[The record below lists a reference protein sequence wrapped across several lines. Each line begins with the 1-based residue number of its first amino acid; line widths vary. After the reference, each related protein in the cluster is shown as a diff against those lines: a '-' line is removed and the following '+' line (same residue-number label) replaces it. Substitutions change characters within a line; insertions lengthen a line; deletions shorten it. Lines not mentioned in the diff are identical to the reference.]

1 MKNAILIFLI
11 VISGIVISRFILI
24 TPYFQIKEIQ
34 VEGREKLSEETILE
48 WANIPLYKSI
58 FQLNIEAIEKRISSK
73 PKVKKVIIKRL
84 LPSKVLIQVKER
96 KPYAYLIYKKV
107 LFEVGEDGVV
117 IGKAK
122 KLQDLP
128 EINGVSSLSDKER
141 IKTGI
146 KIVKYAQEV
155 GISFAEVNI
164 ENINNILG
172 YLSGGI
178 KIYLGK
184 GTYLKY
190 LSYLPLIFAEERR
203 IEYIDLRFNHQIVIK

>member
-11 VISGIVISRFILI
+11 VILGIVITKFIMSVS
-24 TPYFQIKEIQ
+24 YFQIKEIQ

-58 FQLNIEAIEKRISSK
+58 FQLNPEAVKKRISSK

-84 LPSKVLIQVKER
+84 LPSKVLIHVEER

-107 LFEVGEDGVV
+107 LFEVDEDGVV

-128 EINGVSSLSDKER
+128 EINGVSTLSDEER

-155 GISFAEVNI
+155 GINFSEVNI

-178 KIYLGK
+178 KVYLGK
-184 GTYLKY
+184 GTYLEY
-190 LSYLPLIFAEERR
+190 LSYLPSIFVEKRR
-203 IEYIDLRFNHQIVIK
+203 IKYVDLRFNRQVVIK

>member
-11 VISGIVISRFILI
+11 VISGIVISRFILS
-24 TPYFQIKEIQ
+24 TSYFQIKEIQ
-34 VEGREKLSEETILE
+34 VEGREELSEETILK
-48 WANIPLYKSI
+48 WANIPLYISI
-58 FQLNIEAIEKRISSK
+58 FQLNLEAVKKRISSK

-84 LPSKVLIQVKER
+84 LPSRVLIQIKER
-96 KPYAYLIYKKV
+96 KPYAYLIYKKM
-107 LFEVGEDGVV
+107 LFEVDEDGVV

-122 KLQDLP
+122 ELQDLP
-128 EINGVSSLSDKER
+128 EINGVSTLSDEER

-155 GISFAEVNI
+155 GVNFAEVNM
-164 ENINNILG
+164 ENIDNILG

-178 KIYLGK
+178 KVYLGK

-190 LSYLPLIFAEERR
+190 LSYLPPIFAEKKR
-203 IEYIDLRFNHQIVIK
+203 IKYVDLRFNRQVVIK

>member
-11 VISGIVISRFILI
+11 VISGIVISRFILS

-34 VEGREKLSEETILE
+34 VEGREELSEETILE

-58 FQLNIEAIEKRISSK
+58 FQLNPEAVKERISSK
-73 PKVKKVIIKRL
+73 PKIKKVIIKRL

-96 KPYAYLIYKKV
+96 KPYVYLIYKKM
-107 LFEVGEDGVV
+107 LFEVDEDGVV

-128 EINGVSSLSDKER
+128 EINGVSSLSDKEK
-141 IKTGI
+141 IKTGT
-146 KIVKYAQEV
+146 KIIKYAQEV
-155 GISFAEVNI
+155 GVNFAEVNI

-178 KIYLGK
+178 KVYLGK
-184 GTYLKY
+184 GTYLEY
-190 LSYLPLIFAEERR
+190 LSYLPLIFAEKRR
-203 IEYIDLRFNHQIVIK
+203 IEYVDLRFNRQVVIK